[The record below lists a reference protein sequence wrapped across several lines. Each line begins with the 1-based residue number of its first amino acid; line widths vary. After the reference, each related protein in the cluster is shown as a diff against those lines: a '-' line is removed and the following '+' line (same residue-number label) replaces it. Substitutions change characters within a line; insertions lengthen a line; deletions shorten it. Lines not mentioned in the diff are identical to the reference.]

1 MKKYRIFSFFLAVL
15 LLSSLFL
22 LPVHALEEPEITAGA
37 ALLMD
42 AANDEVMYE
51 KNARE
56 LMYPASLTK
65 VMTALLVI
73 EAMEAGQLTIDQI
86 ITAGPG
92 INSDLTAD
100 SSTQGIRTG
109 EQMTVKDL
117 MYCLLVASAN
127 ESANVLADAV
137 AGSRAAF
144 VEKMNQRAQELG
156 CESTHFVNTHGL
168 HDDDHYST
176 AHDIYLIAR
185 QAMTHEVFRTIVSA
199 RRYEVPATNM
209 HKSRLFYNTNAL
221 LVTWY
226 YHESYIYDKAI
237 GIKTGTTDEGGL
249 CLLSAAED
257 DDQYLICVVLNA
269 ERVKKADGSSD
280 RKQFTETKALY
291 QWGFSNFTRREIVDL
306 DTPLAQVGVTLSEI
320 DHVLV
325 RPAAQIERTLPRSMN
340 LEDIEQT
347 VTLNSD
353 SVQAPVAAG
362 QVLGSLTLRYEG
374 KELGTV
380 DLVAVNDVELSEML
394 YKIDRMQAFLAM
406 PTVRLGF
413 ALLVISFAILLLR
426 LTLFRPRRGSRGR
439 SGYTG
444 RRR

>member
-185 QAMTHEVFRTIVSA
+185 QAMTHEV
-199 RRYEVPATNM
+199 
-209 HKSRLFYNTNAL
+209 L
-221 LVTWY
+221 
-226 YHESYIYDKAI
+226 
-237 GIKTGTTDEGGL
+237 
-249 CLLSAAED
+249 
-257 DDQYLICVVLNA
+257 
-269 ERVKKADGSSD
+269 
-280 RKQFTETKALY
+280 TK
-291 QWGFSNFTRREIVDL
+291 
-306 DTPLAQVGVTLSEI
+306 
-320 DHVLV
+320 
-325 RPAAQIERTLPRSMN
+325 
-340 LEDIEQT
+340 
-347 VTLNSD
+347 
-353 SVQAPVAAG
+353 
-362 QVLGSLTLRYEG
+362 
-374 KELGTV
+374 
-380 DLVAVNDVELSEML
+380 
-394 YKIDRMQAFLAM
+394 
-406 PTVRLGF
+406 
-413 ALLVISFAILLLR
+413 
-426 LTLFRPRRGSRGR
+426 
-439 SGYTG
+439 
-444 RRR
+444 